1 MDVGRIVSE
10 ICVIYGYTPEYVL
23 RYLSW
28 PQVILMH
35 DRGIEYDFARRGIH
49 LKNTQEVSDVPDVA
63 RIENELG
70 FLIRR

>member
-1 MDVGRIVSE
+1 
-10 ICVIYGYTPEYVL
+10 
-23 RYLSW
+23 
-28 PQVILMH
+28 MH